1 MFLQS
6 MMVTAERIQLN
17 LTQLMLR
24 SYEWFVNEEV
34 NERTYQLLSTDG
46 FIFMVSVNSLVSA
59 GLVVS
64 GTFLYPS

>member
-24 SYEWFVNEEV
+24 SYEWFVNEEE

>member
-6 MMVTAERIQLN
+6 MMVTAERIQLT

-24 SYEWFVNEEV
+24 SYEWFVKEEE